1 MNSQMTQPQT
11 KIRLL
16 AKSDAQALLSFEYKN
31 KLWFESRIGPR
42 EDDFYSIEGVKMHI
56 LETLTHYH
64 ARTTLPLVLTQGEN
78 IVGRINLHNLDI
90 KKRRA
95 HIGYRIDQDCLGQGL
110 ATKAV
115 EHIVEYALEHFG
127 IRHFI
132 ALAAVDNPAS
142 QKVLLNNQFSYAR
155 KHTAF
160 ARVKGKVLDCNE
172 YIKVLQPQHID

>member
-1 MNSQMTQPQT
+1 MNPQMTQAQT

-16 AKSDAQALLSFEYKN
+16 DKNDAQALLSFESKN

-42 EDDFYSIEGVKMHI
+42 EDDFYSIEGVKLHI

-64 ARTTLPLVLTQGEN
+64 ARATLPLVLTQSDN

-90 KKRRA
+90 EKRRA
-95 HIGYRIDQDCLGQGL
+95 HIGYRIDQDTLGQGL

-115 EHIVEYALEHFG
+115 SHIVEYALEHFG

-142 QKVLLNNQFSYAR
+142 QKVLLNNHFSYAR
-155 KHTAF
+155 KHIAF
-160 ARVKGKVLDCNE
+160 AKVQGKVVDCNE
-172 YIKVLQPQHID
+172 YIKVLQPHYVD

>member
-1 MNSQMTQPQT
+1 MTHPKSQ
-11 KIRLL
+11 IRLL
-16 AKSDAQALLSFEYKN
+16 KKGDAQALLDFEYKN
-31 KLWFESRIGPR
+31 KRWFESKIGPR
-42 EDDFYSIEGVKMHI
+42 ENDFYSIDGVKLHI

-64 ARTTLPLVLTQGEN
+64 AKATLPLVIINCGA
-78 IVGRINLHNLDI
+78 IVGRINLHNLDVE
-90 KKRRA
+90 KRRA
-95 HIGYRIDQDCLGQGL
+95 HIGYRIDQDMIGQGL

-115 EHIVEYALEHFG
+115 EHIVEYALKHFG